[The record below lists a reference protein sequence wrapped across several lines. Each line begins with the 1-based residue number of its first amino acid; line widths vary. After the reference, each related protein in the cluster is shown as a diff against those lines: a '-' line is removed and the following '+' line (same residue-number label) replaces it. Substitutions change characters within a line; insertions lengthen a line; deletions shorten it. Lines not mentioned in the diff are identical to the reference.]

1 MKHFLLATFAISSPA
16 LAQTLLSTH
25 LLPADVLIL
34 QTAEAGDAN
43 ADGKQDVVMIV
54 RDTANNEQ
62 KQVLVV
68 SGATGMPLL
77 TLTGANVQSAGDAVG
92 IGDVDGDGRSD
103 IAVISGPNARV
114 FSGATGAQLWSL
126 PQPTGTG
133 FRCVMPAG
141 DQDGNGTADL
151 AIATEGS
158 NTLSIRLVRGENGS
172 LLTSLGPVTVGPAS
186 MTRQVGDLTN
196 DGKPEFAVCGRHG
209 STFTVH
215 GVSGAVLWTV
225 TPAGN
230 DSGREICTLDLDG
243 DGRREVFLAQLEPPE
258 LVWSSAIRVYDAAT
272 GAQRFALVPTPGLS
286 TAVGA
291 RIASGGDLDQDG
303 VVDFVTTVRTATGT
317 LLQAHSGRTGARL
330 WAVPA
335 WHPAY
340 AWTAPLAALGDL
352 DGDGFGEL
360 LATDGHSTQA
370 RWHRLSARVRAD
382 VTPQTGACG
391 GGPFFPQ
398 LGTTRPVLGQI
409 VTIAGTG
416 TAGTGGLL
424 VFSLQPTYP
433 TWLGASSCVAWFD
446 LGAGSVLATLS
457 QPPWSVSLPL
467 PLVPQL
473 AGLEVAL
480 QTLWAPTPGPLGYD
494 LSNGVWARF
503 GWQ

>member
-158 NTLSIRLVRGENGS
+158 NTL
-172 LLTSLGPVTVGPAS
+172 
-186 MTRQVGDLTN
+186 
-196 DGKPEFAVCGRHG
+196 
-209 STFTVH
+209 
-215 GVSGAVLWTV
+215 
-225 TPAGN
+225 
-230 DSGREICTLDLDG
+230 
-243 DGRREVFLAQLEPPE
+243 
-258 LVWSSAIRVYDAAT
+258 
-272 GAQRFALVPTPGLS
+272 
-286 TAVGA
+286 
-291 RIASGGDLDQDG
+291 
-303 VVDFVTTVRTATGT
+303 
-317 LLQAHSGRTGARL
+317 
-330 WAVPA
+330 
-335 WHPAY
+335 
-340 AWTAPLAALGDL
+340 
-352 DGDGFGEL
+352 
-360 LATDGHSTQA
+360 
-370 RWHRLSARVRAD
+370 
-382 VTPQTGACG
+382 
-391 GGPFFPQ
+391 
-398 LGTTRPVLGQI
+398 
-409 VTIAGTG
+409 
-416 TAGTGGLL
+416 
-424 VFSLQPTYP
+424 
-433 TWLGASSCVAWFD
+433 
-446 LGAGSVLATLS
+446 
-457 QPPWSVSLPL
+457 
-467 PLVPQL
+467 
-473 AGLEVAL
+473 
-480 QTLWAPTPGPLGYD
+480 
-494 LSNGVWARF
+494 
-503 GWQ
+503 